1 MKKTLLAGVFFAFV
15 PMAAFAQVT
24 IQDVTFVAGHTHVDV
39 AQVRQSQ
46 TAITTAANP
55 AVRNFAQ
62 DEVKYHTDQGQ
73 VLASMLP
80 PVPSTTTPCMTWQS
94 VLVQRVSAPDFD
106 AAYLQAA
113 IYNHQRLI
121 AVLEGEI
128 KAGSDPNLK
137 AYAQKELPI
146 IQAQLA
152 EAQALLAGGT
162 ARALPAPLTV
172 RPTFRSGE
180 WSLTGAD
187 QGSLNDFAHSMA
199 GMQQVTVTATG
210 HTDTVPIGPELKRM
224 GVPTNQV
231 LSERRAESVK
241 QYLVNQRLPAEEIQT
256 AGRGPNEPVASN
268 ATEAGRAQ
276 NRRVEVKVANA
287 TGRAM
292 SGLGVTGPV
301 AGIPSCWD

>member
-1 MKKTLLAGVFFAFV
+1 MKNTLLAGVVLAFA
-15 PMAAFAQVT
+15 PMAASAQVT

-39 AQVRQSQ
+39 AQVRQST

-62 DEVKYHTDQGQ
+62 SEVKYHTDQGQ

-137 AYAQKELPI
+137 AYAHRELPI

-152 EAQALLAGGT
+152 EAQALLAGG
-162 ARALPAPLTV
+162 ARTLPAPLTV

-180 WSLTGAD
+180 WSLTGPD
-187 QGSLNDFAHSMA
+187 QGALNDFAHSLT

-241 QYLVNQRLPAEEIQT
+241 QYLVGQGLPAQEIQT

-287 TGRAM
+287 TGGVM
-292 SGLGVTGPV
+292 SGLGVKGPV

>member
-1 MKKTLLAGVFFAFV
+1 MKNTLLAGVVLAFA
-15 PMAAFAQVT
+15 PMAASAQVT

-39 AQVRQSQ
+39 AQVRQST

-62 DEVKYHTDQGQ
+62 GEIKYHTDQGQ

-113 IYNHQRLI
+113 IYNHTRLI

-137 AYAQKELPI
+137 AYAQRELPI

-152 EAQALLAGGT
+152 EAQALLHGGP
-162 ARALPAPLTV
+162 RELGHVTV
-172 RPTFRSGE
+172 RPTFASGE
-180 WSLTGAD
+180 WKLTPGDD
-187 QGSLNDFAHSMA
+187 QVLNNFAHSSPE
-199 GMQQVTVTATG
+199 MQQAMVTATG

-231 LSERRAESVK
+231 LSEKRAESVK
-241 QYLVNQRLPAEEIQT
+241 QHLVAQGLPADHIQT
-256 AGRGPNEPVASN
+256 QGRGPTEPVASN
-268 ATEAGRAQ
+268 ATAAGRAQ
-276 NRRVEVKVANA
+276 NRRVEVVAN
-287 TGRAM
+287 TGPGGPAM
-292 SGLGVTGPV
+292 TGAPV